1 MMSVHDAV
9 EEWQAGGIT
18 YRRAMDLTGTS
29 SLLDLYAL
37 AEACEV
43 DIVFDLR
50 PEEAR
55 TVEVV
60 VAAIE
65 RAFAREIAEAR
76 PA

>member
-1 MMSVHDAV
+1 MMSVHDAL

-37 AEACEV
+37 AEACDVE
-43 DIVFDLR
+43 IGLDLR
-50 PEEAR
+50 PNEAR
-55 TVEVV
+55 TVEQV

-65 RAFAREIAEAR
+65 RAFARQDRQALSA
-76 PA
+76 